1 MYYIEYV
8 TTKPPKP
15 KNWRCV
21 GGGDGAHRKDFLNFV
36 SKEDKVKS
44 YVKYGFCKKS
54 LRKNAL
60 VLYRYLFVKKKVF
73 NFSEFSLVCCIWL
86 HNLKFM
92 IFVSASMCH
101 KFNLL

>member
-1 MYYIEYV
+1 MYL

-44 YVKYGFCKKS
+44 YVIVSTELSRHRSFF
-54 LRKNAL
+54 KNQ
-60 VLYRYLFVKKKVF
+60 F
-73 NFSEFSLVCCIWL
+73 
-86 HNLKFM
+86 KF
-92 IFVSASMCH
+92 
-101 KFNLL
+101 

>member
-1 MYYIEYV
+1 MYYV

-44 YVKYGFCKKS
+44 SMYMQSSAYRVLKQHGF
-54 LRKNAL
+54 LKNIVYFGTL
-60 VLYRYLFVKKKVF
+60 VFP
-73 NFSEFSLVCCIWL
+73 FST
-86 HNLKFM
+86 K
-92 IFVSASMCH
+92 
-101 KFNLL
+101 